1 MTRSAGRCGRSPT
14 YGTELLAAAYPMA
27 VIEDGRIVDV
37 DTSGAAPT
45 GDLPMLEL
53 GEATLL
59 PGLIDAYTHLVFDAT
74 DRAAAHVQAAL
85 EHELMAHVRQT
96 AGAMLA
102 CGITTARDLGD
113 RDSLSLTMRTET
125 ATRPQA
131 GPSILAAGPPITTS
145 GGHSWFLGCQADGVE
160 VIKVMATGGLMTPST
175 LPHES
180 QYTLAELRVAAERA
194 HEQGLPLA
202 AHAHG
207 RQGILDALTA
217 GFDTLEHVS
226 FLTSGGPEPDP
237 DVIDAIARAVTIV
250 SVTLGTLPG
259 APVPPMLERLW
270 PQRLAHI
277 EIGTSGAEIGGAVG
291 GEKSTGGG
299 RESGS
304 DAWRSYMRRATKTV
318 NYSAELPP
326 AQGVIFG

>member
-1 MTRSAGRCGRSPT
+1 
-14 YGTELLAAAYPMA
+14 
-27 VIEDGRIVDV
+27 
-37 DTSGAAPT
+37 
-45 GDLPMLEL
+45 
-53 GEATLL
+53 
-59 PGLIDAYTHLVFDAT
+59 
-74 DRAAAHVQAAL
+74 
-85 EHELMAHVRQT
+85 
-96 AGAMLA
+96 
-102 CGITTARDLGD
+102 
-113 RDSLSLTMRTET
+113 
-125 ATRPQA
+125 
-131 GPSILAAGPPITTS
+131 
-145 GGHSWFLGCQADGVE
+145 
-160 VIKVMATGGLMTPST
+160 MTPST

-194 HEQGLPLA
+194 PEQGLPLA

-237 DVIDAIARAVTIV
+237 DVIDAIARAGTIV

-259 APVPPMLERLW
+259 APMPPMLERLW

-277 EIGTSGAEIGGAVG
+277 KIGTSGAEIGGAVG

-304 DAWRSYMRRATKTV
+304 DAWRS
-318 NYSAELPP
+318 
-326 AQGVIFG
+326 